1 MGDGLAEVAVEALLA
16 VVAVPA
22 RRVVP
27 AVEADA
33 AALAPRQLV
42 QLHVEAAAPR
52 VQVAVA
58 GWERQRGD
66 IVTICAHPGRCQ
78 PRGAAAKPSVCALS
92 DRGVTGCEALVAP
105 LAVGSQL
112 LAHVPSWPVLGGER
126 SFLEGKMRLP
136 RPHFAVLTC
145 NKYGFASACPQCGLQ
160 VGCEDGGPSLVR
172 EWSTQTPV
180 APSALPQT
188 LSPWKHRSSPFSS
201 TLTLC
206 CYCSVQRSPD
216 CCETPTS
223 QHRRSPLCPVG
234 RGFHHHL
241 PDFPSIP
248 TLTSSNTRV

>member
-1 MGDGLAEVAVEALLA
+1 M
-16 VVAVPA
+16 
-22 RRVVP
+22 
-27 AVEADA
+27 
-33 AALAPRQLV
+33 QL
-42 QLHVEAAAPR
+42 Q
-52 VQVAVA
+52 A
-58 GWERQRGD
+58 GRGKEG
-66 IVTICAHPGRCQ
+66 TLS
-78 PRGAAAKPSVCALS
+78 PSVPTQGGANPGELLPSPLCVPCQTG
-92 DRGVTGCEALVAP
+92 GVTGCEALVAP

-126 SFLEGKMRLP
+126 SFLEGKMRLL

-145 NKYGFASACPQCGLQ
+145 SKYGFASACPQCGLQ
-160 VGCEDGGPSLVR
+160 GGCEDGGPSLVR

-188 LSPWKHRSSPFSS
+188 RPPWKHCSSPFSS

-206 CYCSVQRSPD
+206 CYCSVQRSPH

-241 PDFPSIP
+241 PDLPSIP
-248 TLTSSNTRV
+248 TLTSSNTRVCAPNTIPRLSLLFSPSAFHTTGSVTHLQP